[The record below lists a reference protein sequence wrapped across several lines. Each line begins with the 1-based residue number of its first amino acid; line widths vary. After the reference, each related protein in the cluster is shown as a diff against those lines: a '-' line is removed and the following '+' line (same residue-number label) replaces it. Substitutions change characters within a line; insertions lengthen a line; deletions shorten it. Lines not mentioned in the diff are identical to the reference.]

1 MFKIG
6 EFSKLSR
13 VPVKTLRYYHEIGL
27 LEPARIDDFTGY
39 RYYTA
44 VQLTRLNHILALKDL
59 GFSLEQIGQM
69 VPDAASAEDLSP
81 EQIRGLLRLKRAEV
95 KQQIEVDQARL
106 ARLESRLKQME
117 KESKM
122 PDFEVVIKQVDRM
135 KIAGVRDVVAS
146 YASVGP
152 LYEELFAALG
162 QHGVTP
168 AGPMM
173 AIYYDEEYKESDVDV
188 ETAVPVVVGSLPGGS
203 LPKGRVVIRELP
215 GAQMASLVMQGSYE
229 NFTPAYQALMGWVA
243 GNGYHII
250 GPNREIYLRG
260 PEAGIDPA
268 EYVTEIQFP
277 IAKS

>member
-13 VPVKTLRYYHEIGL
+13 VPVKTLRYYHQIGL

-69 VPDAASAEDLSP
+69 VDEDLSP
-81 EQIRGLLRLKRAEV
+81 EQVRGLLRLKRAEV
-95 KQQIEVDQARL
+95 RQQIEMDQARL
-106 ARLESRLKQME
+106 ARLESRLKQIE

-122 PDFEVVIKQVDRM
+122 PKYEVVLKQVDKM
-135 KIAGVRDVVAS
+135 QIAGVRDTVAS
-146 YASVGP
+146 YSSVGP

-162 QHGVTP
+162 EHGIAP

-173 AIYYDEEYKESDVDV
+173 GIYYDEEYKESDVDV
-188 ETAVPVVVGSLPGGS
+188 ETAVPVASGS
-203 LPKGRVVIRELP
+203 LPKGRVVLRELP
-215 GAQMASLVMQGSYE
+215 GAQMASLVRQGPYDD
-229 NFTPAYQALMGWVA
+229 FTPAYQALMAWIE
-243 GNGYHII
+243 GNDYQII

-260 PEAGIDPA
+260 PEVGVDPA

-277 IAKS
+277 VAKS